1 MGSQTDTKK
10 IEHSAEF
17 WINIRQ
23 NCTKKTGPFGADSIK
38 IMIKTGKMTV
48 NDTNPWKHTLL
59 HIAALKGAYDLVQF
73 LINNGADI
81 DAKDDEGKTA
91 LDKARGNGYYHI
103 EKLLLFAK
111 LNVEAGNEIQGI
123 A

>member
-1 MGSQTDTKK
+1 MG
-10 IEHSAEF
+10 
-17 WINIRQ
+17 
-23 NCTKKTGPFGADSIK
+23 GPFGTDSIK

-48 NDTNPWKHTLL
+48 YDTDHWNKTLL
-59 HIAALKGAYDLVQF
+59 HIAAETGAYDLVQF

-81 DAKDDEGKTA
+81 HAKDNQGQTA
-91 LDKARGNGYYHI
+91 LDWSRKSGYSHI

-123 A
+123 VQKIQ